1 MKWAGLK
8 EEEEFVLY
16 MQANIVEAFSLIY
29 FASENYLFDNRYVS
43 RRTDDR
49 SMCKYLR
56 REEETTTTTLTT
68 TRVIRIDDVVATSHA
83 Y

>member
-1 MKWAGLK
+1 
-8 EEEEFVLY
+8 
-16 MQANIVEAFSLIY
+16 MQAYTDEAFGLIY

-56 REEETTTTTLTT
+56 REKETTTTATA
-68 TRVIRIDDVVATSHA
+68 TRVIRIDVVATTHA